1 MLERQPAH
9 FPLFTM
15 SKLSYKENKTIEEF
29 LGMGGGFVLDFSD
42 RTFAAFVGDVVGLD
56 INGEKYKSAGT
67 SKANKLRQF
76 IKTEQDYTIGKLL
89 KGFYEYNLDEHN
101 KKEKDIDTAL
111 FEQFHKLAERLL
123 SGSIIDHIDAIQAN
137 NEDKDFHQLARLI
150 KESIEKNEP
159 EAALD
164 RLHVFLI
171 KFLKELCDSHSVVYS
186 KEETVNAL
194 YGKYIK
200 AIKAKNFIE
209 SDMTEKI
216 IQFSFQVIQAF
227 NDIRNN
233 KSFAHDNPVLNY
245 DESVLIFSNVTATV
259 KFIQSME
266 TKHKNRVVEEAKPDW
281 DLFK

>member
-1 MLERQPAH
+1 
-9 FPLFTM
+9 M
-15 SKLSYKENKTIEEF
+15 SKLAYIENKVTEQF
-29 LGMGGGFVLDFSD
+29 LVMENGYVLDFSD
-42 RTFAAFVGDVVGLD
+42 RTFAAFVGDAVGIDINDEKYSVVG
-56 INGEKYKSAGT
+56 S
-67 SKANKLRQF
+67 SKANRLRQF
-76 IKTEQDYTIGKLL
+76 IKLEPDYTVGKLFKSL
-89 KGFYEYNLDEHN
+89 HEYNLGERTRKGN
-101 KKEKDIDTAL
+101 EVNTAL
-111 FEQFHKLAERLL
+111 FEQFHKLSERLL
-123 SGSIIDHIDAIQAN
+123 SGSIIEHIDVIQAT

-164 RLHVFLI
+164 RLHVFLV
-171 KFLKELCDSHSVVYS
+171 KFLKELCDSHSVGYS

-200 AIKAKNFIE
+200 VIKSKGFIE
-209 SDMTEKI
+209 SEMAEKI
-216 IQFSFQVIQAF
+216 IQFSFQVIRAF

-245 DESVLIFSNVTATV
+245 DESVLIFANVTSTV

-266 TKHKNRVVEEAKPDW
+266 TKHKNKAVVEAKPDW